1 MRYNINARFI
11 YDATDGTLTLPQST
25 EPDCQLSITS
35 CTLLNF
41 FLHHTD
47 IVSREEVLTK
57 VWDNN
62 GLTSSNSNLNQ
73 YLSMLRKTFRHYGID
88 NIIITVARGYL
99 QLNPNVSIEPLDE
112 APAPPAIIEPSII
125 PDVDVPTSS
134 EDTESSPP
142 TLAPVTHR
150 HDAYWYFAGACLL
163 TISILLVAF
172 NLFGISEARPIAL
185 TQLSHSQCELLASDE
200 MRRSVSVK
208 AYEKNYDEVRKRL
221 NIACKPSE
229 RFLFFYGDRLE
240 TNGLGRVFLAHCAMH
255 ENNPFSYCDNYFYY
269 SWKL

>member
-1 MRYNINARFI
+1 
-11 YDATDGTLTLPQST
+11 
-25 EPDCQLSITS
+25 
-35 CTLLNF
+35 

-125 PDVDVPTSS
+125 PDVDVP
-134 EDTESSPP
+134 
-142 TLAPVTHR
+142 
-150 HDAYWYFAGACLL
+150 
-163 TISILLVAF
+163 
-172 NLFGISEARPIAL
+172 
-185 TQLSHSQCELLASDE
+185 
-200 MRRSVSVK
+200 
-208 AYEKNYDEVRKRL
+208 
-221 NIACKPSE
+221 
-229 RFLFFYGDRLE
+229 
-240 TNGLGRVFLAHCAMH
+240 
-255 ENNPFSYCDNYFYY
+255 
-269 SWKL
+269 

>member
-1 MRYNINARFI
+1 
-11 YDATDGTLTLPQST
+11 
-25 EPDCQLSITS
+25 
-35 CTLLNF
+35 LNF

-47 IVSREEVLTK
+47 IVSREEVLKK
-57 VWDNN
+57 VWDDN

-99 QLNPNVSIEPLDE
+99 QLNPDVSIEPLDE

-125 PDVDVPTSS
+125 PDVDAPTSS
-134 EDTESSPP
+134 EDTGSAPS
-142 TLAPVTHR
+142 TLTPVTHS

-221 NIACKPSE
+221 NIA
-229 RFLFFYGDRLE
+229 
-240 TNGLGRVFLAHCAMH
+240 
-255 ENNPFSYCDNYFYY
+255 
-269 SWKL
+269 

>member
-25 EPDCQLSITS
+25 EPDCQLSVTS
-35 CTLLNF
+35 SALLNF

-47 IVSREEVLTK
+47 IVSREEVLKK
-57 VWDNN
+57 VWDDN

-99 QLNPNVSIEPLDE
+99 QLNPDVSIEPLDE
-112 APAPPAIIEPSII
+112 APAPPAIIEPFLI
-125 PDVDVPTSS
+125 PDVNAPTSS
-134 EDTESSPP
+134 EDTESAPS
-142 TLAPVTHR
+142 TLTPVTHS

-221 NIACKPSE
+221 NIACKPGE

-255 ENNPFSYCDNYFYY
+255 EDNPFSYCDNYFYY
-269 SWKL
+269 SWKP

>member
-1 MRYNINARFI
+1 M
-11 YDATDGTLTLPQST
+11 
-25 EPDCQLSITS
+25 
-35 CTLLNF
+35 
-41 FLHHTD
+41 
-47 IVSREEVLTK
+47 
-57 VWDNN
+57 
-62 GLTSSNSNLNQ
+62 
-73 YLSMLRKTFRHYGID
+73 
-88 NIIITVARGYL
+88 
-99 QLNPNVSIEPLDE
+99 
-112 APAPPAIIEPSII
+112 
-125 PDVDVPTSS
+125 
-134 EDTESSPP
+134 
-142 TLAPVTHR
+142 
-150 HDAYWYFAGACLL
+150 L

-229 RFLFFYGDRLE
+229 RFFFSTVTGWKP
-240 TNGLGRVFLAHCAMH
+240 TGLGRVFLAHCASM